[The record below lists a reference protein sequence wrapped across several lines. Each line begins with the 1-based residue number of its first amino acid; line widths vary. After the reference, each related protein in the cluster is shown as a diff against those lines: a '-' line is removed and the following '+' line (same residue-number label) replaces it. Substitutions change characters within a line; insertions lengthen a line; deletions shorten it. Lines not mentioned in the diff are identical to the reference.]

1 MYISMNWINDFVD
14 LKGINL
20 EELINRFTLSVAEV
34 EGTIKYGENIKN
46 VITAKIVGNRKNRVF

>member
-46 VITAKIVGNRKNRVF
+46 VITAKIVEIEK

>member
-20 EELINRFTLSVAEV
+20 EELINRFTLSVH
-34 EGTIKYGENIKN
+34 TTNI
-46 VITAKIVGNRKNRVF
+46 